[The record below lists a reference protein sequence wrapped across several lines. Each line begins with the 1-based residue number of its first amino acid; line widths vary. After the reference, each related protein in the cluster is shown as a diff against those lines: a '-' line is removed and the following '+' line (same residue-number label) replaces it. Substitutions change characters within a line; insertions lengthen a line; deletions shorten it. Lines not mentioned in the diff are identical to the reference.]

1 MKPETSQTF
10 FHLRTRNGAG
20 TAIMCG
26 RYSLTKPIKT
36 LKEHFQAIAVEMDHN
51 KRYNIAPSQS
61 VPIVIAGE
69 QEREIH
75 AMRWGLIPPGLK
87 IPLWATN

>member
-1 MKPETSQTF
+1 
-10 FHLRTRNGAG
+10 
-20 TAIMCG
+20 MCG

-36 LKEHFQAIAVEMDHN
+36 LKEHFQAIALEMDHD

-69 QEREIH
+69 RN
-75 AMRWGLIPPGLK
+75 AKFMPCVG
-87 IPLWATN
+87 A